1 MIEPATTNRMMFFM
15 TLCSIFDLLFTAWF
29 GRVMTLRPPSLT
41 FVEPIRMHS
50 ACARLP
56 VQKLFLSGSLSCSA
70 KIQFLPATYLP
81 LPALLP
87 FHRLRLRWVYF
98 RQAGLAALDQRGQS
112 VDQSRMVNENEEMHV
127 NQQTG

>member
-41 FVEPIRMHS
+41 FVEPIRMHL

-70 KIQFLPATYLP
+70 KTQFPPATYLF
-81 LPALLP
+81 LPAWLP
-87 FHRLRLRWVYF
+87 CHPLRLRWVYF
-98 RQAGLAALDQRGQS
+98 RQARQAALDQRGQS
-112 VDQSRMVNENEEMHV
+112 VDRSRAVIEND
-127 NQQTG
+127 